1 MISRILSNHSIEI
14 LSRGLD
20 AASLRQEVISNN
32 IANVETPGFKASR
45 VSFEDELR
53 RALGAVDGSGPADGR
68 GALPALPAVR
78 LVGTNPRHIVPEPRG
93 SAEVAPRVITDTA
106 SSMRNDGNNVDVE
119 AQMAE
124 LAENTVLYNALVRQ
138 ISAQFS
144 NLRTAI
150 NEGRR

>member
-1 MISRILSNHSIEI
+1 M
-14 LSRGLD
+14 SRGLD
-20 AASLRQEVISNN
+20 AASLRQEVISDN
-32 IANVETPGFKASR
+32 IANVDTPGFKASR

-53 RALGAVDGSGPADGR
+53 RALQGLEGSPPADGR
-68 GALPALPAVR
+68 GSPPAVR
-78 LVGTNPRHIVPEPRG
+78 LVGTHPGHIVAGHQPRG
-93 SAEVAPRVITDTA
+93 PAEIRPRIVTDTA

-138 ISAQFS
+138 ISAQFA